1 MLHSRDY
8 LLIQLWLCHPLLDQ
22 QRNFTPLPQLEYAND
37 CCLEYSST
45 TASKWSQ
52 SHLGKGPGLWY
63 SRCKLEAQKH
73 QLWPSSQCPPPKN
86 WNCFFRSLKNF
97 LLITVHTYSQPQS
110 RTTLPNRIQSTLS
123 QNIAWLEEWA
133 YTDGSCQIHQGE
145 QVTNAGTYHPALL
158 NGLGITKK
166 QYQQSWTGCY
176 HSRHLPLTASRL
188 STKSGKTCCTLSLT
202 AATYKGIFWR
212 YDHADY

>member
-1 MLHSRDY
+1 MIAVWNTAARLRPNDHNPTWVRDLACDIPDVNWKRKNISY
-8 LLIQLWLCHPLLDQ
+8 DPVLNARHP
-22 QRNFTPLPQLEYAND
+22 RTE
-37 CCLEYSST
+37 T
-45 TASKWSQ
+45 
-52 SHLGKGPGLWY
+52 G
-63 SRCKLEAQKH
+63 
-73 QLWPSSQCPPPKN
+73 
-86 WNCFFRSLKNF
+86 FFRSLKNF

-145 QVTNAGTYHPALL
+145 QVTNAGTYRPALL

-166 QYQQSWTGCY
+166 HHQQSWTGCY

-188 STKSGKTCCTLSLT
+188 STKSGKTCCTLSFT
-202 AATYKGIFWR
+202 ATTYKGMFWR
-212 YDHADY
+212 